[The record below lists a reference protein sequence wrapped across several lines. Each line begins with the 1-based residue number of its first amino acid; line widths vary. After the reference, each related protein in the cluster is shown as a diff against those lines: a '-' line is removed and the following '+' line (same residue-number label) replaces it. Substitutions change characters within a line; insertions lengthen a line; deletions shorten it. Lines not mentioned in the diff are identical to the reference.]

1 MIVHEIF
8 HSIQGET
15 SRAGMP
21 CVFVRLTG
29 CHQRCVYCD
38 TTEAFHEGS
47 PMSVEAVLG
56 EVEKHGC
63 RFVTIT
69 GGEPLLQEEVYSLM
83 ERLASEGYTLQLETG
98 GSIDVSRVDPRVR
111 IILDVKTPGSGE
123 EASMDWDNLRRL
135 KPGDEVKFVMMGRED
150 YLWSARV
157 LRERGIPPEV
167 SVLFSP
173 AHGTLDPKDLASWI
187 KEDRLDVRLQLQLH
201 KIIWGD
207 DCRGV

>member
-8 HSIQGET
+8 YSIQGEST
-15 SRAGMP
+15 RTGMR

-29 CHQRCVYCD
+29 CLQRCVYCD
-38 TTEAFHEGS
+38 TTEAFHGGKR
-47 PMSVEAVLG
+47 MSLD
-56 EVEKHGC
+56 EVAREIEKYGC

-69 GGEPLLQEEVYSLM
+69 GGEPLLQEEVYPLM
-83 ERLASEGYTLQLETG
+83 ARLADGGYTLQLETG

-123 EASMDWDNLRRL
+123 EAAMDWENLGRL
-135 KPGDEVKFVMMGRED
+135 KAGDEVKFVMMGRED
-150 YLWSARV
+150 YLWSAGV
-157 LRERGIPPEV
+157 LRERRIPAGV
-167 SVLFSP
+167 SILFSP
-173 AHGTLDPKDLASWI
+173 AHGVLDPGDLACWI

-201 KIIWGD
+201 KIIWGE